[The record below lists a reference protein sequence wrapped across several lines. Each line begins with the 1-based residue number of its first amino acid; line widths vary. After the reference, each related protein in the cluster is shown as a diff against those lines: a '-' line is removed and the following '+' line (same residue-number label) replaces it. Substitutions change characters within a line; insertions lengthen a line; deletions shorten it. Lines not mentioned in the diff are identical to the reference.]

1 MHPLPSRFI
10 LILNKAEVDH
20 EQTLFISFPHQS
32 SCEGHALAPAAPS
45 RPCRLSSSSSSLT
58 AIAASRRPLPPP
70 PPLPLPLDPATAAPS
85 PPPLPPFS
93 FPRPPPL
100 PLPLLPALAAFSS
113 QARHHPSSYSLTAI
127 APSRR
132 SLPPPPPLPLP
143 LDPATAAPSPFPL
156 PALSP
161 SRSVRAHC
169 HRYPRFRA
177 TCTRASKMWGC
188 ERSVGEPIV
197 FGPALWITTKL
208 TLSRGGPKDH
218 TRM

>member
-1 MHPLPSRFI
+1 MLDALSCWFRGPDHPSLTSFPLGSKGCMHPLPSRFI

-32 SCEGHALAPAAPS
+32 SCEGHALALAAPS
-45 RPCRLSSSSSSLT
+45 RPCRLCPCRLSSSSLT
-58 AIAASRRPLPPP
+58 AIAASRRP
-70 PPLPLPLDPATAAPS
+70 
-85 PPPLPPFS
+85 
-93 FPRPPPL
+93 
-100 PLPLLPALAAFSS
+100 
-113 QARHHPSSYSLTAI
+113 
-127 APSRR
+127 
-132 SLPPPPPLPLP
+132 LPPPPPLPLP

-177 TCTRASKMWGC
+177 TCTRASKMSGC

-197 FGPALWITTKL
+197 FRPALWITTRL
-208 TLSRGGPKDH
+208 TLDQKTILACNTVAQELHTTRANSGG
-218 TRM
+218 RNELRAVIQEAGC